1 MNVMDHHTLTKWQP
15 EPGCRTLFLSE
26 QPTTLLFPFDSSA
39 LSFETHQGSALDG
52 PKWSACGP
60 ARDPACNHT
69 GLIFL
74 EIAASIRLQQG
85 RLAKD
90 LCANSRVSLHVSGDD
105 FEFDSWH
112 PPHPV
117 GKARDTMHLLES
129 REGIMIG
136 TRLAHYEVTAHLGSG
151 GMGDVYQATDL
162 KLGRS
167 VALKLLP
174 EAFLRDAERTA
185 RFEREARVL
194 ASLNHPHIAAIHEL
208 LQFEQW
214 QFLVLELVEG
224 ETLANRLTRGPIP
237 VEETLRIA
245 RQIAEGL
252 EAAHE
257 KGIVHRDL
265 KPANIKITPAGNVK
279 VLDFGLAKVRVQ
291 EGAVLS
297 NAPTKVTAPAIGT
310 IMGTAA
316 YMSPE
321 QTKGQDADRTSD
333 VWAFGC
339 VLYEMLTGSVAFE
352 GSTVSEIFAGILKGE
367 PDWRRL
373 PGETPEG
380 VRRLLRRC
388 LKKEREGRLH
398 DMADVRI
405 EIDEALASKID
416 DVVIPRGG
424 SRKERIILLSVLGVV
439 TLIAVWMSVI
449 AFRPIPQPAEM
460 RLEINTPETTTDLD
474 SLAISPD
481 GQQIV
486 FVANSEGRPQLWL
499 RSLDSGSARP
509 LSGTDYAS
517 LPFWSPDNRNV
528 GFFADSKL
536 KRIDVKGGVA
546 QIIANAPYGRGGA
559 WNQDGTILFAPSPGA
574 PILRTSPTGGQ
585 PVAVT
590 KIAAPQ
596 QVGHAFPQ
604 FLPDG
609 HHFLYSVIGSPE
621 GRGVFVGRLDGFEAN
636 RLVDVEGAVYAT
648 GQLLFVRET
657 RLFAQKF
664 DPVGLTIS
672 GNPAPLADNL
682 SVQAVSASASG
693 PIVFRPRPSG
703 GAREELTWFDRSGKE
718 MGTIN
723 NQTPNLN
730 QGSALSLSPDG
741 KRVAFFGRIDG
752 NVDVWLIEL
761 ARGVFNRFTLD
772 AADDIFPV
780 WSPDGATIAFSSNRG
795 KTRNQDLYRKPVSNG
810 EEELLLETANP
821 KFATDW
827 SPNSRFLLYFSAEP
841 KTGMDIWALPM
852 EGNRKPFTVVQ
863 TGFDERLAQFSPD
876 GKWIA
881 FESNESGRFQI
892 YVQPFVEPDGK
903 REGVP
908 GGKIQI
914 STNGGA
920 QVRWRRDGKELFYIA
935 LDGRLMSVP
944 IQFAADSQGLEPG
957 IPTSLFATRVGGAL
971 QSFPRNEYLVSPDGQ
986 RFLMNTASEQN
997 SPPIT
1002 VILNW
1007 HPERAK

>member
-1 MNVMDHHTLTKWQP
+1 
-15 EPGCRTLFLSE
+15 
-26 QPTTLLFPFDSSA
+26 
-39 LSFETHQGSALDG
+39 
-52 PKWSACGP
+52 
-60 ARDPACNHT
+60 
-69 GLIFL
+69 
-74 EIAASIRLQQG
+74 
-85 RLAKD
+85 
-90 LCANSRVSLHVSGDD
+90 
-105 FEFDSWH
+105 
-112 PPHPV
+112 
-117 GKARDTMHLLES
+117 
-129 REGIMIG
+129 MIG

-208 LQFEQW
+208 VQFEQW
-214 QFLVLELVEG
+214 RFLVLELVEG

-245 RQIAEGL
+245 GQIAEGL

-257 KGIVHRDL
+257 KGIIHRDL
-265 KPANIKITPAGNVK
+265 KPANIKITRAGNVK
-279 VLDFGLAKVRVQ
+279 VLDFGLAKVREQ
-291 EGAVLS
+291 EGVVLS
-297 NAPTKVTAPAIGT
+297 HAPTKVTAPAIGT

-339 VLYEMLTGSVAFE
+339 VLCEMLTGSVAFE

-380 VRRLLRRC
+380 IRRLLRRC

-405 EIDEALASKID
+405 EIEEALASKID
-416 DVVIPRGG
+416 DVVIPSVTR
-424 SRKERIILLSVLGVV
+424 RKERIILLSVLWVV
-439 TLIAVWMSVI
+439 TLIAVLMSVI
-449 AFRPIPQPAEM
+449 AFRPIPQPSEM
-460 RLEINTPETTTDLD
+460 RLEINTPETTDLD

-486 FVANSEGRPQLWL
+486 FVASSEGRPQLWL

-517 LPFWSPDNRNV
+517 LPFWAPDNRNV

-546 QIIANAPYGRGGA
+546 QIITNAPFGRGGA

-574 PILRTSPTGGQ
+574 PILRTSATGGEL
-585 PVAVT
+585 VAVT

-596 QVGHAFPQ
+596 QVGHASPQ

-609 HHFLYSVIGSPE
+609 HHFLYSAIGSPE
-621 GRGVFVGRLDGFEAN
+621 GRGVFVGQLDGFDAK
-636 RLVDVEGAVYAT
+636 RLVDIEGAVYAA
-648 GQLLFVRET
+648 GQLLFVREAT
-657 RLFAQKF
+657 LFAQKF
-664 DPVGLTIS
+664 DPVSLTIS
-672 GNPAPLADNL
+672 GNPVPLADNL
-682 SVQAVSASASG
+682 SVQAVAASASG
-693 PIVFRPRPSG
+693 PIVFRPRASGSG
-703 GAREELTWFDRSGKE
+703 GQELKWFDRSGKE
-718 MGTIN
+718 IGTIN
-723 NQTPNLN
+723 SQTLNLS
-730 QGSALSLSPDG
+730 QGSTLSLSPDG
-741 KRVAFFGRIDG
+741 KRVAVFGRIDG

-810 EEELLLETANP
+810 EEQLLLETAHP
-821 KFATDW
+821 IFATDW
-827 SPNSRFLLYFSAEP
+827 SPDGRFLLYFSAEP
-841 KTGMDIWALPM
+841 KTGMDIWAVPM
-852 EGNRKPFTVVQ
+852 EGNRKPFPVVQ
-863 TGFDERLAQFSPD
+863 TSSDERLAQFSPD

-892 YVQPFVEPDGK
+892 YVQPFVEPNGK
-903 REGVP
+903 REGVQ

-920 QVRWRRDGKELFYIA
+920 QLRWRRDGKELFYIA
-935 LDGRLMSVP
+935 LDGHLMSVP
-944 IQFAADSQGLEPG
+944 IQLCSKRSGSRTWNSDSAVPYSRGWRIAIISARRVSGLPGRPTLSDEHFQGTKQPAHYGDPELE
-957 IPTSLFATRVGGAL
+957 TQEL
-971 QSFPRNEYLVSPDGQ
+971 SPWPSDFGKSQ
-986 RFLMNTASEQN
+986 
-997 SPPIT
+997 
-1002 VILNW
+1002 
-1007 HPERAK
+1007 